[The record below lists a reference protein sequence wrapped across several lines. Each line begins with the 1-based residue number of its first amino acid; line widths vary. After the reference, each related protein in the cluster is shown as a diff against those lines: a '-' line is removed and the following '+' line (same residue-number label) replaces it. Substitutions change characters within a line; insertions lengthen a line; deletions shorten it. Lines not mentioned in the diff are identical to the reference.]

1 MTEIYIR
8 IALAFG
14 CMFFVAIIVW
24 SLLTIVRRKKSEQET
39 LAPECETDRR
49 KMKIEFDGNNFEI

>member
-1 MTEIYIR
+1 MTEIYIQ
-8 IALAFG
+8 IALVFG

-24 SLLTIVRRKKSEQET
+24 SLLTIVRRKKLEQET

-49 KMKIEFDGNNFEI
+49 KTTVEFDGNKFEI